1 MKIDKDTI
9 VKALKYPFLALTSI
23 RFYFDVLF
31 KLKGTGILCALQV
44 GIQAFFQLF
53 IHAELNMFFLMKALF
68 RLIKIFLLQEHK
80 TNAFFTGFL

>member
-31 KLKGTGILCALQV
+31 KLKGTGILYLIALSLLVSIPASFKLNSLLDSFRQ
-44 GIQAFFQLF
+44 I
-53 IHAELNMFFLMKALF
+53 EL
-68 RLIKIFLLQEHK
+68 I
-80 TNAFFTGFL
+80 